1 MIQENINILFIL
13 TQTKLMLKY
22 ITLRQIMRL
31 TVEPVKHHFSSL
43 TLFSHAREF
52 LFEIKV
58 INK

>member
-13 TQTKLMLKY
+13 TQTCNKLMLKY

-43 TLFSHAREF
+43 FSHAREF